1 MKRKI
6 FILLIFTLLMTEMSV
21 YSQEYRPRRVE
32 FTVYA
37 GPSISWA
44 QTLNEGYRSGNAR
57 LGGVYGLDVDVNLVP
72 TAENYY
78 FTIGLAA
85 KHVMTKMIYPDKYAD
100 REHHDSLI
108 TAESITSKFNNIY
121 LSIPTAIEFKTNPF
135 GRFVIDGVIGL
146 EHSICVSA
154 KSKDEVTRA
163 DGTSFKV
170 DKVDRYKEM
179 SLIQESLYVEFGFE
193 YVIRD
198 NTKATF
204 GLAYNC
210 NFNNMFRRK
219 TINQITQERVRSRL
233 HSFEFL
239 FGFVF

>member
-57 LGGVYGLDVDVNLVP
+57 IGGVYGLDVDVNLVP

-78 FTIGLAA
+78 FTVGLAA

-108 TAESITSKFNNIY
+108 TAESITSKFNTIY

-135 GRFVIDGVIGL
+135 GRFIIDGVIGL
-146 EHSICVSA
+146 EHSFCVSA
-154 KSKDEVTRA
+154 ISKDEVTRG

-170 DKVDRYKEM
+170 DKVDRYKQM
-179 SLIQESLYVEFGFE
+179 SILQEALYVEFGFE

-210 NFNNMFRRK
+210 NFNNMFRKK
-219 TINQITQERVRSRL
+219 TVNQITQERVLARS